1 MNGAAT
7 PERRHRQQGRRKIAM
22 SARRTKF
29 YLDKR
34 NRKWSG
40 VCAGLADYTG
50 IDVTLIRVGWVVLTF
65 MTSGWTILAY
75 FITAWVATDKPREF
89 DYASREDEKFW
100 QTVRARP
107 GASVRDVRS
116 KMRDID
122 RRIADIETHV
132 TTTNSALAKE
142 IDALR

>member
-1 MNGAAT
+1 
-7 PERRHRQQGRRKIAM
+7 M

-34 NRKWSG
+34 NRKWLG
-40 VCAGLADYTG
+40 VCAGLADSTG
-50 IDVTLIRVGWVVLTF
+50 GDVTLIRVAMVILFFATFPWALIAYLVVN
-65 MTSGWTILAY
+65 
-75 FITAWVATDKPREF
+75 WVANDKPREF
-89 DYASREDEKFW
+89 YETSREDEKFW

-107 GASVRDVRS
+107 GASVRDVRA
-116 KMRDID
+116 KFRDID

-132 TTTNSALAKE
+132 TSQNTALARE

>member
-1 MNGAAT
+1 
-7 PERRHRQQGRRKIAM
+7 M

-29 YLDKR
+29 YLDKS

-50 IDVTLIRVGWVVLTF
+50 VDVTLVRVGVVLLTF
-65 MTSGWTILAY
+65 LTSGWAILAY
-75 FITAWVATDKPREF
+75 FVTAWLASDRPREF
-89 DYASREDEKFW
+89 DYASAEDAKFW

-107 GASVRDVRS
+107 GSSVRDVRS
-116 KMRDID
+116 KFRDID

>member
-1 MNGAAT
+1 
-7 PERRHRQQGRRKIAM
+7 M

-40 VCAGLADYTG
+40 VCSGLADYTG
-50 IDVTLIRVGWVVLTF
+50 IDVTLVRVGVVLLTLIGGF
-65 MTSGWTILAY
+65 PWTLIAYWMVAWLADDRPSEFNSMT
-75 FITAWVATDKPREF
+75 
-89 DYASREDEKFW
+89 REDEKFW

-116 KMRDID
+116 KFRDID

-132 TTTNSALAKE
+132 TTQNSALARE

>member
-1 MNGAAT
+1 
-7 PERRHRQQGRRKIAM
+7 M

-34 NRKWSG
+34 NRKWLG

-50 IDVTLIRVGWVVLTF
+50 VDVTLIRVAMVTLFFVTFPWTLIAYLVVN
-65 MTSGWTILAY
+65 
-75 FITAWVATDKPREF
+75 WVANDKPREF
-89 DYASREDEKFW
+89 YESSREDDKFW

-107 GASVRDVRS
+107 GASVRDVRA
-116 KMRDID
+116 KFRDID

-132 TTTNSALAKE
+132 TSQNSALARE

>member
-1 MNGAAT
+1 
-7 PERRHRQQGRRKIAM
+7 M

-34 NRKWSG
+34 NRKWLG
-40 VCAGLADYTG
+40 VCAGIADYTG
-50 IDVTLIRVGWVVLTF
+50 VDVMLIRVGLVLVTCI
-65 MTSGWTILAY
+65 GGGPWTIIAY
-75 FITAWVATDKPREF
+75 FLINWMANDKPSEF
-89 DYASREDEKFW
+89 YETSREDEKFW

-107 GASVRDVRS
+107 GASVRDVRA
-116 KMRDID
+116 KFRDID

-132 TTTNSALAKE
+132 TSQNTALARE

>member
-1 MNGAAT
+1 
-7 PERRHRQQGRRKIAM
+7 M

-34 NRKWSG
+34 NRKWLG
-40 VCAGLADYTG
+40 VCSGIADYTG
-50 IDVTLIRVGWVVLTF
+50 IDVTLVRVGTVVLTLIGGF
-65 MTSGWTILAY
+65 PWTVVAYLMVNWLAS
-75 FITAWVATDKPREF
+75 DKPGEF
-89 DYASREDEKFW
+89 YGTSREDEKFW

-107 GASVRDVRS
+107 GASVRDVRA
-116 KMRDID
+116 KFRDID

-132 TTTNSALAKE
+132 TSHNSALARE

>member
-1 MNGAAT
+1 
-7 PERRHRQQGRRKIAM
+7 M

-40 VCAGLADYTG
+40 VCSGLADYTG
-50 IDVTLIRVGWVVLTF
+50 IDVTLVRVGVVLLTLIGGF
-65 MTSGWTILAY
+65 PWTLIAYWMVAWLADDRPSEFNSMT
-75 FITAWVATDKPREF
+75 
-89 DYASREDEKFW
+89 REDEKFW

-107 GASVRDVRS
+107 GASVRDVRA
-116 KMRDID
+116 KFRDID

-132 TTTNSALAKE
+132 TTQNSALARE

>member
-1 MNGAAT
+1 
-7 PERRHRQQGRRKIAM
+7 M

-50 IDVTLIRVGWVVLTF
+50 IDVTLIRVGVVFLTF
-65 MTSGWTILAY
+65 LTSGWAILAY
-75 FITAWVATDKPREF
+75 FITAWVADKKPSEF
-89 DYASREDEKFW
+89 YETSREDEKFW

-107 GASVRDVRS
+107 GASVRDVRA
-116 KMRDID
+116 KFRDID
-122 RRIADIETHV
+122 RRIADIEAHV
-132 TTTNSALAKE
+132 TSHNSALARE

>member
-1 MNGAAT
+1 
-7 PERRHRQQGRRKIAM
+7 M

-34 NRKWSG
+34 NRKWLG

-50 IDVTLIRVGWVVLTF
+50 VDVTLIRVGMVMLFFVTFPWALIAYLVVN
-65 MTSGWTILAY
+65 
-75 FITAWVATDKPREF
+75 WVANDKPREF
-89 DYASREDEKFW
+89 YETSREDEKFW

-107 GASVRDVRS
+107 GASVRDVRA
-116 KMRDID
+116 KFRDID

-132 TTTNSALAKE
+132 TSQNSALARE

>member
-1 MNGAAT
+1 
-7 PERRHRQQGRRKIAM
+7 M

-29 YLDKR
+29 YLDKS

-50 IDVTLIRVGWVVLTF
+50 IDVTLVRVAVVALTF
-65 MTSGWTILAY
+65 MTSGWAILVY
-75 FITAWVATDKPREF
+75 FMTSWLADDRPREF
-89 DYASREDEKFW
+89 DYVSKEDEKFW

-107 GASVRDVRS
+107 GSSVRDVRS

-132 TTTNSALAKE
+132 TSSNNALAKE

>member
-1 MNGAAT
+1 
-7 PERRHRQQGRRKIAM
+7 M

-50 IDVTLIRVGWVVLTF
+50 IDVTLVRVGVVLLTF
-65 MTSGWTILAY
+65 LTSGWAILAY
-75 FITAWVATDKPREF
+75 FITAWVADKKPHEF
-89 DYASREDEKFW
+89 YEGNREDEKFW

-107 GASVRDVRS
+107 GASVRDVRA
-116 KMRDID
+116 KFRDID

-132 TTTNSALAKE
+132 TSQNSALARE

>member
-1 MNGAAT
+1 
-7 PERRHRQQGRRKIAM
+7 M

-34 NRKWSG
+34 NRKWLG
-40 VCAGLADYTG
+40 VCSGLADYTG
-50 IDVTLIRVGWVVLTF
+50 VDVTLIRVGMLVLFFVTFPWALIAYLVVN
-65 MTSGWTILAY
+65 WLAQ
-75 FITAWVATDKPREF
+75 DKPGEF
-89 DYASREDEKFW
+89 YETSREDDKFW

-116 KMRDID
+116 KFRDID

-132 TTTNSALAKE
+132 TSQNSALARE

>member
-1 MNGAAT
+1 
-7 PERRHRQQGRRKIAM
+7 M

-34 NRKWSG
+34 NRKWLG

-50 IDVTLIRVGWVVLTF
+50 VDVTLIRVGMVVLSFVTF
-65 MTSGWTILAY
+65 PWALVGYLVINWLAN
-75 FITAWVATDKPREF
+75 DKPREF
-89 DYASREDEKFW
+89 YETSREDEKFW

-107 GASVRDVRS
+107 GASVRDVRA
-116 KMRDID
+116 KFRDID

-132 TTTNSALAKE
+132 TSQNSALARE